1 MRFGGPKAATDKTF
15 FWLLVW
21 IAGVTLY
28 LAWRLK

>member
-1 MRFGGPKAATDKTF
+1 MRSLKPQTF

-28 LAWRLK
+28 AGWVIRERLK